1 MLCWRSTY
9 SSSAKAWRS
18 WSRLGLRHGLPLR
31 CSISPVGRPSSVKH
45 WPRTGPDPQ
54 LAADLPIGSVGQGC
68 GIACS
73 LLADVGVPGALLEAV
88 SRLLSAARAEL
99 GEEADYL
106 EAIKL
111 VERAAGTEI
120 RG

>member
-1 MLCWRSTY
+1 
-9 SSSAKAWRS
+9 
-18 WSRLGLRHGLPLR
+18 
-31 CSISPVGRPSSVKH
+31 V
-45 WPRTGPDPQ
+45 
-54 LAADLPIGSVGQGC
+54 